1 MSTFLCSSIYSLASV
16 MAIPSLQGTVGAEIR
31 ERSTAI
37 SATDSAYVKRNCY
50 ISGFSFADIWAY
62 EPKKTDC
69 LLRCLY
75 GN

>member
-1 MSTFLCSSIYSLASV
+1 MFTFLYSSIYSLTSG
-16 MAIPSLQGTVGAEIR
+16 MAIPSLQGTFGAEIR

-62 EPKKTDC
+62 EPKKLVC

-75 GN
+75 GS